1 MFVILLFH
9 LSREFLRKQQKDS
22 KKKKKLLEANIKSPL
37 TVQLLNPSL
46 KVLSYHLLPTD
57 TKCQSFR
64 GGNDPP
70 QNFQR
75 RSDGYLTAS
84 RNTYGSFGLSKADFV
99 LLYLICCNGWSPCD
113 ILERELIYFT
123 SIFRTH
129 SIVNSS
135 VP

>member
-1 MFVILLFH
+1 MEYIIWTSICGCRGDTGCVCDFVVSF
-9 LSREFLRKQQKDS
+9 KQGVFEITTKRL

-75 RSDGYLTAS
+75 RSDGHLTAS
-84 RNTYGSFGLSKADFV
+84 RNTYDAFGLSKANFV
-99 LLYLICCNGWSPCD
+99 PL
-113 ILERELIYFT
+113 
-123 SIFRTH
+123 
-129 SIVNSS
+129 
-135 VP
+135 